1 MYYNVKRIFAQ
12 TISENK
18 QGSYTMVSR
27 RLLRIKVLKSFFSHL
42 KSEGNSPTN
51 VEKEVIFSIQKT
63 YDLYHYLLLLLI
75 EIADY
80 AQQRIDL
87 NKQKYLATEEEKNP
101 NTKFVDNKA
110 IALLRE
116 NEALNKYIRRTKL
129 SWVNSPELIKQLYNQ
144 VVESDYYKQYMSE
157 PTRSFEGD
165 KRLLIDIILNEL
177 EDCQELYDILEEQS
191 IFWVD
196 DVEFALSMAA
206 KTIKLFKANQPKYT
220 ELLPLYKNEDDQS
233 FAIRL
238 LRRAI
243 NEYKSYMPLVEQ
255 HTKNWEVE
263 RIAFM
268 DTVLLHLAVAEA
280 IEFSSIPIKVTIDE
294 YIELSKYF
302 STPNSATFINGVL
315 DKIIQQLVKEQRVIK
330 SGRGLAS

>member
-1 MYYNVKRIFAQ
+1 
-12 TISENK
+12 
-18 QGSYTMVSR
+18 MVSR
-27 RLLRIKVLKSFFSHL
+27 RLLRIKVLKSFFSYL
-42 KSEGNSPTN
+42 KSEGSSPTN
-51 VEKEVIFSIQKT
+51 VEKEVTFSIQKT
-63 YDLYHYLLLLLI
+63 YDLYHYLLLLLL

-80 AQQRIDL
+80 AQLRIDL
-87 NKQKYLATEEEKNP
+87 NRQKYLATEEEKNP
-101 NTKFVDNKA
+101 NTKLVDNKV

-116 NEALNKYIRRTKL
+116 NESFKKYVQRSKL
-129 SWVNSPELIKQLYNQ
+129 SWVGSPGLIKQLYNQ
-144 VVESDYYKQYMSE
+144 LVGSDYYKQYMSNPSCTFDE
-157 PTRSFEGD
+157 D
-165 KRLLIDIILNEL
+165 KQLLISIILNEL

-196 DVEFALSMAA
+196 DVDFALSMVV

-220 ELLPLYKNEDDQS
+220 ELLPLYKNEDDQT

-243 NEYKSYMPLVEQ
+243 NEHKSYTPLIEQ
-255 HTKNWEVE
+255 HTKNWEVD

-268 DTVLLHLAVAEA
+268 DTVLLQLAIAEA
-280 IEFSSIPIKVTIDE
+280 VEFPSIPVKVTIDE

-302 STPNSATFINGVL
+302 STLNSATFINGVL
-315 DKIIQQLVKEQRVIK
+315 DKIIQQLVKEGKVVK

>member
-1 MYYNVKRIFAQ
+1 
-12 TISENK
+12 
-18 QGSYTMVSR
+18 MVSR
-27 RLLRIKVLKSFFSHL
+27 RLLRIKVLKSFFSYL
-42 KSEGNSPTN
+42 QSESTSPTT
-51 VEKEVIFSIQKT
+51 VEKEVTFSIQKT
-63 YDLYHYLLLLLI
+63 YDLYHYLLLLLV

-101 NTKFVDNKA
+101 NTKFVDNKV
-110 IALLRE
+110 IVQLRE
-116 NEALNKYIRRTKL
+116 NEALNKYVQRTKL
-129 SWVNSPELIKQLYNQ
+129 GWVNSPELVKQLYNQ
-144 VVESDYYKQYMSE
+144 IVESDYYKQYMSE
-157 PTRSFEGD
+157 PAHSFEDD
-165 KRLLIDIILNEL
+165 KRLLANIILNEL
-177 EDCQELYDILEEQS
+177 EDCQELYDILEDQS

-196 DVEFALSMAA
+196 DIEFTLSMVL
-206 KTIKLFKANQPKYT
+206 KTVKLFKTNQAKYT
-220 ELLPLYKNEDDQS
+220 ELLPLYKNEDDQT

-243 NEYKSYMPLVEQ
+243 NEHKSYTPLIEQ

-268 DTVLLHLAVAEA
+268 DTVLLQMAIAEA
-280 IEFSSIPIKVTIDE
+280 VEFSSIPIKVTIDE

-315 DKIIQQLVKEQRVIK
+315 DKIIQQLVKEQQVIK
-330 SGRGLAS
+330 SGRGLAT